1 MSSENENIINTI
13 ISQYMANAH
22 KQKAHYE
29 DMLPKVKLK
38 RHNMEHCQLL
48 LDRDE
53 LLSLLPKNGVVAEI
67 GVDKG
72 DFSEKI
78 LNICSPEKLFLV
90 DAWHT
95 ERYHD
100 GLFESVTARFSKEL
114 EENVIEIKRGLSVET
129 ASQFADRSLDWVY
142 IDTDHSYE
150 TTIRELCAY
159 AEKVKPGGIIS
170 GHDYTMGNFVKWY
183 RYGVIEAVHQFCVA
197 FDWELIFI
205 TADVTENQSFA
216 IRKIQ

>member
-1 MSSENENIINTI
+1 MTPEDEQIINTI

-22 KQKAHYE
+22 QQKANYE
-29 DMLPKVKLK
+29 ERLPKVKLQ
-38 RHNMEHCQLL
+38 RQNMENCQLL

-53 LLSLLPKNGVVAEI
+53 LLGLMPKNAVVAEI

-78 LNICSPEKLFLV
+78 LEICAPKKLFLV

-100 GLFESVTARFSKEL
+100 GLFESVTTRFAKEL
-114 EENVIEIKRGLSVET
+114 EQNVIEIKRGLSVDM
-129 ASQFADRSLDWVY
+129 ASQFEENSLDWIY

-159 AEKVKPGGIIS
+159 SPKIKPGGIIT

-197 FDWELIFI
+197 FEWELIFI

-216 IRKIQ
+216 IRKIP